1 MDTLYVGNLV
11 MREFYI
17 KDGMSFTYIKEPM
30 VISKVINNKYPMV
43 FLRSI
48 ASIENT
54 VATVSKYN
62 HKLIYVDEKWI
73 ASDDIINGNI
83 NISED
88 KNFNL
93 KNVHCEQLL
102 KVTLADVKGR
112 YAIIDNV
119 VIEDDG
125 KISNREAALMDIP
138 AWC

>member
-1 MDTLYVGNLV
+1 
-11 MREFYI
+11 
-17 KDGMSFTYIKEPM
+17 
-30 VISKVINNKYPMV
+30 MV